1 MEITYKNR
9 KIEKVCTNASEAVKC
24 HGNLM
29 AGKIHQRIDQITAFE
44 TLEEMLKFNLWNPG
58 SCQAL

>member
-9 KIEKVCTNASEAVKC
+9 KIGRVCTNASEAVKC

-29 AGKIHQRIDQITAFE
+29 AEKIHQRIDEITAVE
-44 TLEEMLKFNLWNPG
+44 TIEEMLKFRIGGCLT
-58 SCQAL
+58 